1 MRVFKRN
8 KPDIDIELV
17 NAQNADEAMNFIF
30 AGVKYF
36 LIKHTLKTAL
46 VLLILFGSALYAV
59 ADYYEKSVRA
69 KSHIERTI
77 KP

>member
-1 MRVFKRN
+1 MFNRK
-8 KPDIDIELV
+8 KIDIELV
-17 NAQNADEAMNFIF
+17 KAQNVDEAMNFIF

-46 VLLILFGSALYAV
+46 VLLILFGSALIV
-59 ADYYEKSVRA
+59 VVDYYGKTQRA
-69 KSHIERTI
+69 KSHIEKTI

>member
-1 MRVFKRN
+1 LRVFKRN

-36 LIKHTLKTAL
+36 LIKHTLKAAL
-46 VLLILFGSALYAV
+46 VLLILFGGAFYAV
-59 ADYYEKSVRA
+59 ADYYSKIQRA
-69 KSHIERTI
+69 KSHIEKQI
-77 KP
+77 K